1 MSTFW
6 ANNILEPKR
15 SFRFLMEFAGP
26 QMGATI
32 ASYYVKSS
40 SKPNFQMEG
49 GPQVKYIQ
57 HTFKY
62 PGRVMWQDITVT
74 IVDPAS
80 PDAAAVLMNVL
91 AGSGYHKPDT
101 DLNSRQSISKFGAN
115 NSLGGIKLRQI
126 DDLGN
131 DIEEWNLW
139 NPYISTV
146 NFGELSYDSDDI
158 VNYQLT
164 IVYDYATLLNSVSST
179 AVAPG
184 VRTEG

>member
-6 ANNILEPKR
+6 ANNTLEPKR

-26 QMGATI
+26 NMGATI
-32 ASYYVKSS
+32 ASYYVKSAT
-40 SKPNFQMEG
+40 KPNFQMEG

-62 PGRVMWQDITVT
+62 PGRVMWQDINVT

-101 DLNSRQSISKFGAN
+101 DLNSRGSISKFGAN
-115 NSLGGIKLRQI
+115 ESLGGIKLRQI
-126 DDLGN
+126 DNLGN

-139 NPYISTV
+139 NPYISQV
-146 NFGELSYDSDDI
+146 NFGELNYDSDDI

-164 IVYDYATLLNSVSST
+164 IVYDYATLLNAVSST
-179 AVAPG
+179 AVNPA
-184 VRTEG
+184 VTTEG

>member
-6 ANNILEPKR
+6 ANNTLEPKR

-26 QMGATI
+26 EMGATI

-40 SKPNFQMEG
+40 GKPSFQMEG

-91 AGSGYHKPDT
+91 EGSGYHKPDT
-101 DLNSRQSISKFGAN
+101 DENSRGSISKFNAN
-115 NSLGGIKLRQI
+115 LSLGGIKLRQI
-126 DDLGN
+126 DDAGK
-131 DIEEWNLW
+131 DIEEWTLW
-139 NPYISTV
+139 NPFISNV

-164 IVYDYATLLNSVSST
+164 IVYDYATLLSSVSST
-179 AVAPG
+179 G
-184 VRTEG
+184 VREGVAT

>member
-6 ANNILEPKR
+6 TNNTLEPKR

-26 QMGATI
+26 ETGATI
-32 ASYYVKSS
+32 ASYYVKSV

-80 PDAAAVLMNVL
+80 PDAAAVLRNVL
-91 AGSGYHKPDT
+91 AGSGYQQPDT
-101 DLNSRQSISKFGAN
+101 ALNSRPAITKFNAN
-115 NSLGGIKLRQI
+115 ASLGGIKLRQI

-131 DIEEWNLW
+131 DIEEWTLW
-139 NPYISTV
+139 NPYFSQV

-164 IVYDYATLLNSVSST
+164 IVYDYATMLNAVSVT
-179 AVAPG
+179 GVAPG